1 MPTVSPELAAW
12 QIGVRL
18 RKAREAASLTTTEA
32 ARAIGISQNYVSNFE
47 HGRRRISEDKIR
59 LLAWAYEMD
68 ANEHVE
74 LIELRAAFDQRG
86 WWQRYNGILSADFVR
101 FLGYEQSASHVST
114 YEGGLISGLL
124 QTEAYARAI
133 LHGDPANVRRAEVE
147 QRLEVRKKRQE
158 LLTGPEPLRATIV
171 MSEATLHQQ
180 VGGKAVLAEQLQ
192 HLLEITEL
200 LQDNLQVRVVP
211 FTAGSHGALS
221 HSTFHI
227 LTFPNPGLPQLAWHE
242 HGVGL
247 DLVDDQPRVH
257 QYQATFAE
265 VLDFALDVEASR
277 ALIGGVLQRLT

>member
-32 ARAIGISQNYVSNFE
+32 ALAIGISQNYVSNFE

-68 ANEHVE
+68 AGERDG

-101 FLGYEQSASHVST
+101 FLGYEQSASHVNT
-114 YEGGLISGLL
+114 YGGGLISGLL

-133 LHGDPANVRRAEVE
+133 FHGDPANVRRAEVE

-158 LLTGPEPLRATIV
+158 LLSGPEPLSATIV

-192 HLLEITEL
+192 HLLKITEL
-200 LQDNLQVRVVP
+200 FQDTVQVRIVP
-211 FTAGSHGALS
+211 FTADSHGALS

-227 LTFPNPGLPQLAWHE
+227 LAFPNPDLPRLAWHE

-257 QYQATFAE
+257 QYSATFDE
-265 VLDFALDVEASR
+265 VLTFALGADESR
-277 ALIGGVLQRLT
+277 SLIEGALRRLT